1 MSSKLS
7 TRWIPDSEFSWS
19 LMVDGLD
26 ASGQGE
32 RIPVT
37 PANLHQYN
45 VNNISLHNQ
54 LIEVS
59 TLMANIYPQDD
70 TYGKKNQPKDGRN
83 QLPKMTGQHVRGLRT
98 GHIL

>member
-1 MSSKLS
+1 MKLS
-7 TRWIPDSEFSWS
+7 IGI
-19 LMVDGLD
+19 V
-26 ASGQGE
+26 
-32 RIPVT
+32 PVSHDT
-37 PANLHQYN
+37 MKKTLQF
-45 VNNISLHNQ
+45 NNIGFPI
-54 LIEVS
+54 IEFS